1 MFVKETLEQ
10 ISTQAKAKAK
20 PDPVKYGTLSQAD
33 YHRQGDVYFVCISA
47 DLEAVLKRSKKAVPM
62 RQLAPGETQGS
73 RHIIREADMSHLT
86 FYTRTD
92 ATPLDGPIIVAS
104 KPFTVD
110 HPEHGSV
117 TLPAGTYSGHYQRQ
131 YAEELR
137 RVAD

>member
-1 MFVKETLEQ
+1 MFVKETLEK
-10 ISTQAKAKAK
+10 IETQARARAK
-20 PDPVKYGTLSQAD
+20 PDPVKYGTLAKDD
-33 YHRQGDVYFVCISA
+33 YHRQGDVYFVRAGDS
-47 DLEAVLKRSKKAVPM
+47 VPKRAKAIKPM

-73 RHIIREADMSHLT
+73 RHIIREADMGHLK
-86 FYTRTD
+86 FYARPE

-117 TLPAGTYSGHYQRQ
+117 TLPAGTYSCHYQRQ